1 MLRPYGGQ
9 VLGSCV
15 PISCSYARSA
25 RQIWSLLGVFLVLVV
40 IFVAP
45 GCAKEKPTTA
55 AAPPPPEVIVAEVV
69 QREVP
74 IYSEWLGTTDGSVN
88 AQIRARVQGYLQSRD
103 YREGTFVKSGDLLF
117 TIDARTYQAALDQA
131 KGDLARAEAN
141 MGKTQLDVNRDTP
154 LAKEGAIS
162 QQELDNAVQSNQA
175 NKASVGAAR
184 AAVKQA
190 ELNLEWT
197 QIRSPIDG
205 IAGIAIAQIGDL
217 IEPNTLLTT
226 VSRVN
231 PIKVTF
237 PLSEREYL
245 KFADRI
251 ATAMEAEQRSQP
263 HGPPLELV
271 LADGK
276 VYPEPGGFALPD
288 REVDLKTGTIIVVS
302 YFPNPQSILRPGLYA
317 KVRAVTETRPGA
329 LLVPQRSVQE
339 LQGSYRVAVV
349 GADNKVELR
358 PVKAGARIGSLWII
372 EEGLK
377 PGDHVIIEGLQKIR
391 DGVTV
396 NPKLAPVEPEPQ
408 KVPVPAPATNT
419 AAAPP
424 TSTAAAPPASTTAK
438 TKE

>member
-1 MLRPYGGQ
+1 L
-9 VLGSCV
+9 
-15 PISCSYARSA
+15 
-25 RQIWSLLGVFLVLVV
+25 LVV
-40 IFVAP
+40 IVVCA
-45 GCAKEKPTTA
+45 GCTKEKSTA
-55 AAPPPPEVIVAEVV
+55 AVAPPPPEVIVTEVV

-103 YREGTFVKSGDLLF
+103 YREGTVVKSGDLLF
-117 TIDARTYQAALDQA
+117 TIDARPYQAAFDQA

-141 MGKTQLDVNRDTP
+141 LGKTQLDVNRYTP

-175 NKASVGAAR
+175 NKASVEAAR

-205 IAGIAIAQIGDL
+205 IAGIAVAQIGDL

-237 PLSEREYL
+237 PISEREYL
-245 KFADRI
+245 KFADRV

-263 HGPPLELV
+263 HGPPIELI
-271 LADGK
+271 LADGS
-276 VYPEPGGFALPD
+276 VYPERGSFALPD
-288 REVDLKTGTIIVVS
+288 RDIDLKTGTITVVS
-302 YFPNPQSILRPGLYA
+302 YFPNSKNILRPGLYA
-317 KVRAVTETRPGA
+317 KVRTVTDTKQSA
-329 LLVPQRSVQE
+329 LLVPQRAVQE
-339 LQGSYRVAVV
+339 LQGNYRAAVV

-358 PVKAGARIGSLWII
+358 PVKAGARIGNLWII
-372 EEGLK
+372 DEGLK
-377 PGDHVIIEGLQKIR
+377 PGERVITEGLQKVR
-391 DGVTV
+391 DGLVV
-396 NPKLAPVEPEPQ
+396 NPKIVQAEAEPQ
-408 KVPVPAPATNT
+408 KPAVPAAATAT
-419 AAAPP
+419 AVATPPP
-424 TSTAAAPPASTTAK
+424 TPAK